1 MERSMKN
8 RVVLIT
14 GGSRGI
20 GAELVRSFCSLGA
33 KVYFTFKSNQQA
45 AQEIM
50 NSTGAIGKKVDG
62 SNEKEVKE
70 FCDYVGKEHKVI
82 DVLVNN
88 AGSVPRALLVDTTVD
103 VFKSAF
109 LSNVGGVFNFSRSCL
124 KYLLKSSYPS
134 IINISSVASNRP
146 NRGLGV
152 YCCTKGAIESL
163 SQVMALEFAPYKI
176 RVNTVAPGLVK
187 TEVSK
192 DITDETK
199 ERILE
204 RTPLKRF
211 GEVQDIAGAVVF
223 LASDMAKFITG
234 IQLYVTGGKHLN

>member
-1 MERSMKN
+1 MEISMKN

-62 SNEKEVKE
+62 ANEKEVEE
-70 FCDYVGKEHKVI
+70 FCDNVGEKHKVI

-103 VFKSAF
+103 VFKSTF
-109 LSNVGGVFNFSRSCL
+109 LANVGGVFNFSRSCL
-124 KYLLKSSYPS
+124 KYLLKSNYPS

-146 NRGLGV
+146 SRGVGV
-152 YCCTKGAIESL
+152 YSCTKGAIESL
-163 SQVMALEFAPYKI
+163 SKVMALEFAPYKI
-176 RVNTVAPGLVK
+176 RVNTVAPGLVRTQVSEGI
-187 TEVSK
+187 TEEAREK
-192 DITDETK
+192 
-199 ERILE
+199 ILE
-204 RTPLKRF
+204 KTPLKRS
-211 GEVQDIAGAVVF
+211 GEVQDIAGAVIF
-223 LASDMAKFITG
+223 LASDLARFITG
-234 IQLYVTGGKHLN
+234 IQLYVTGGRHLN

>member
-1 MERSMKN
+1 MEISMKN

-88 AGSVPRALLVDTTVD
+88 AGSVPRALLVDTTVG

-124 KYLLKSSYPS
+124 KYLFFLKLLTSLTGDASPS
-134 IINISSVASNRP
+134 FFD
-146 NRGLGV
+146 
-152 YCCTKGAIESL
+152 EDD
-163 SQVMALEFAPYKI
+163 E
-176 RVNTVAPGLVK
+176 
-187 TEVSK
+187 EVV
-192 DITDETK
+192 
-199 ERILE
+199 
-204 RTPLKRF
+204 
-211 GEVQDIAGAVVF
+211 GGDIAGSGDGVDEHIEG
-223 LASDMAKFITG
+223 SD
-234 IQLYVTGGKHLN
+234 QGKHFFGKPEIILQNRQ